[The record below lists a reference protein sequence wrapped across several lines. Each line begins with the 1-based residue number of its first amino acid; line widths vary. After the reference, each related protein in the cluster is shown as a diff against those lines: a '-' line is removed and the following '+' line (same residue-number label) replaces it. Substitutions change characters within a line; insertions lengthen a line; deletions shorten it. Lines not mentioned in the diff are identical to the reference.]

1 MNKFGDND
9 NKSNNNNRNKRQIRD
24 HCNYTGK
31 YSTQA
36 AHSLCN

>member
-31 YSTQA
+31 YRTQA
-36 AHSLCN
+36 AQS